1 MYELKAV
8 QKLQSFQ
15 QLLGKV
21 THAVQREGSIIVLL
35 DEIVQTRTEAF
46 KDQTIVLGGQSEAIV
61 HDGIQRQTT
70 SAASVDVLH
79 NVGLDEG
86 AVIIPLDVAH
96 ELDGDP
102 IGPLSVDGIDVTLL
116 GIDAFHHAPKG
127 TKSHILDDA
136 VAIGHHGA
144 WSALEVPDG
153 IIPIGRIITGR

>member
-1 MYELKAV
+1 M
-8 QKLQSFQ
+8 
-15 QLLGKV
+15 
-21 THAVQREGSIIVLL
+21 LL

-61 HDGIQRQTT
+61 HDGVQRQTA

-86 AVIIPLDVAH
+86 AVVIPLDVAH

-102 IGPLSVDGIDVTLL
+102 IGPLSGDGIDVPLP
-116 GIDAFHHAPKG
+116 GIYALHHAPKCPK
-127 TKSHILDDA
+127 THILDDA
-136 VAIGHHGA
+136 VAIGHHGT
-144 WSALEVPDG
+144 WSALKVSDG